1 MSFLISVAEA
11 AEPATQ
17 APGGGFGSLII
28 FVPLI
33 VLMYFLMIRPQQK
46 RIKEHQA
53 LLGSLGKGDEIA
65 TSGGILGKIIALDEN
80 FVTLK
85 IAQNVEIKVQKSSI
99 GAVLPKGTIK
109 GTTKDAS

>member
-1 MSFLISVAEA
+1 MSFFISIAEA
-11 AEPATQ
+11 AEPAAQ
-17 APGGGFGSLII
+17 APGGGFGSLLI

-53 LLGSLGKGDEIA
+53 LLGSLSKGDEIA
-65 TSGGILGKIIALDEN
+65 TSGGILGKITALDDN

-85 IAQNVEIKVQKSSI
+85 IAQNVEIKVQKSSV

-109 GTTKDAS
+109 GTS